1 MNLLTII
8 TYFFA
13 VVAILSALVIFLSKN
28 IFHAALSLLTCLLC
42 VAALFILNYAE
53 FAGVSQILVY
63 AGGVVVI
70 ILFGIMLTNKSG
82 AKTVPIGNTNLLAGL
97 LAAGSVFFL
106 LIFFVNKSIFSKVAV
121 PPPGNNFQPIG
132 VALLTDYIVPFEI
145 AGVLLLAV
153 LVGAAVLAGYKPNN
167 PNA

>member
-1 MNLLTII
+1 MNLLAVVM
-8 TYFFA
+8 YFFA
-13 VVAILSALVIFLSKN
+13 AVTIASAVVIFLSKN
-28 IFHAALSLLTCLLC
+28 IFHAALSLLVCLLC

-53 FAGVSQILVY
+53 FVGVSQILLY

-82 AKTVPIGNTNLLAGL
+82 ATVIPIGNTNLLSGL
-97 LAAGSVFFL
+97 VAASAVFFL
-106 LIFFVNKSIFSKVAV
+106 LIFFVQKSIFLNAKAPLEISSL
-121 PPPGNNFQPIG
+121 QSIG
-132 VALLTDYIVPFEI
+132 IELLTDYVFPFEI

-167 PNA
+167 RNT